1 MRLIIG
7 QKVAYPN
14 QGVCLVEEFKQYTI
28 GGKPMSGYSLRVL
41 NDNSTI
47 FVPEE
52 NAGSVGIRPLISSSQ
67 CKKLIDKL
75 SEDFEPVSCDWK
87 TRSREFTERLRTG
100 DVFEA
105 AEVLK
110 MLTFLSHEKKL
121 SFREQSLLEKSKFLI
136 LSEITNAYSKEG
148 PPIEDEIICLVEA
161 ACSKHI
167 FTQPR
172 VMVAAG
178 EH

>member
-1 MRLIIG
+1 MQLTIG

-14 QGVCLVEEFKQYTI
+14 QGVCVVEGFSERMI
-28 GGKPMSGYSLRVL
+28 GTRPMSGYCLRVL
-41 NDNSTI
+41 SDNSTI

-67 CKKLIDKL
+67 CLKLIDKL

-87 TRSREFTERLRTG
+87 TRSREFTERLRSG
-100 DVFEA
+100 DVFQA

-121 SFREQSLLEKSKFLI
+121 SFREQTLLEKSKFLI
-136 LSEITNAYSKEG
+136 LSEITNTCTNGQTLTESEVIG
-148 PPIEDEIICLVEA
+148 LVEA
-161 ACSKHI
+161 ACTKHI

-172 VMVAAG
+172 VMSIAI
-178 EH
+178 H